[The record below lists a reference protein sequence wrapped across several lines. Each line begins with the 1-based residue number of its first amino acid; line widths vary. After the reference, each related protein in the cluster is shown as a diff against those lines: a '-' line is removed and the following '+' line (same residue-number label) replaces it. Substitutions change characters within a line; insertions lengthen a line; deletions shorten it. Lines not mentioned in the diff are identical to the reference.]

1 MITSV
6 TIPVTVTKRHVGLG
20 LDACQRGESPAQN
33 CPVARAVR
41 ECLRGVGVEV
51 DVRSASI
58 ELSRDG
64 DAVAIGSPCRELEYF
79 VVDFDRCR
87 SPGAAGEGSAALPKP
102 TAGSVTFLPP
112 LFREPRDGAGPEEDR
127 DWQEVAAALA
137 ALPGAVVTR
146 KEVH

>member
-1 MITSV
+1 M
-6 TIPVTVTKRHVGLG
+6 
-20 LDACQRGESPAQN
+20 
-33 CPVARAVR
+33 
-41 ECLRGVGVEV
+41 
-51 DVRSASI
+51 
-58 ELSRDG
+58 
-64 DAVAIGSPCRELEYF
+64 
-79 VVDFDRCR
+79 VDFDRCR